1 MLSLFL
7 FESLF
12 VDFLTAVVN
21 ATFNILELDTYL
33 DFIHGV
39 DTIYTELNVT
49 AADNNA
55 WRDEVYDLY
64 EDRHIEHSALAYP
77 VALRDIKAGEEILTN
92 YVFYATGADWLKD
105 VEDLKRL
112 CSGEEVGFITKV
124 ENKQQA

>member
-1 MLSLFL
+1 MT
-7 FESLF
+7 F
-12 VDFLTAVVN
+12 VNHGCN
-21 ATFNILELDTYL
+21 ATFNILELDAYL

-49 AADNNA
+49 AADNKA
-55 WRDEVYDLY
+55 WRDEVYNLY
-64 EDRHIEHSALAYP
+64 EDRHMEHSALSYP
-77 VALRDIKAGEEILTN
+77 VALRDIKAEEILTN
-92 YVFYATGADWLKD
+92 YVFYATEAYWLKD